1 MIFFW
6 ENKIRIKIFWRFLFS
21 RKNSCNMTI
30 ALHCLTTL
38 PGSRSLWCSLFPC
51 YNLAPR
57 IMPVQRTSRGLE
69 IICCFLII
77 KSDNTS
83 TWAGQALLL
92 GQHWPSGTGAIE
104 PSSHRSTIQRTCSKT
119 HIDTDCLSRKYGL
132 EKRWE
137 ILHIFSQSPGSNSCC
152 RTPLCSDNK
161 SLEGSAR
168 CLRLDISAHFCG
180 WFKHSEKWCFCRTRN
195 RKIGKWRWLYLWRT
209 GYALAVLQRAKVF
222 GRAAAALGHWSKI
235 AIRAKL
241 EKFLEDN
248 KLGARFWLK

>member
-6 ENKIRIKIFWRFLFS
+6 ENKIRIEIYWRFLFS
-21 RKNSCNMTI
+21 RKTSCNMTI

-132 EKRWE
+132 EKMRNT
-137 ILHIFSQSPGSNSCC
+137 IFSQSPGSNSCC

-168 CLRLDISAHFCG
+168 CLRSDISAHFVG
-180 WFKHSEKWCFCRTRN
+180 DSNIQENYAFLGQE
-195 RKIGKWRWLYLWRT
+195 IGKCRWLYLWRT

-222 GRAAAALGHWSKI
+222 GRAAAALGHRGKI

-248 KLGARFWLK
+248 KPGARFWLK

>member
-1 MIFFW
+1 MEKFVFFFFYLYS
-6 ENKIRIKIFWRFLFS
+6 IRKWWSFFGRTRFELKSFEGFYFLE
-21 RKNSCNMTI
+21 KLL
-30 ALHCLTTL
+30 AKWPLHCLTTL

-152 RTPLCSDNK
+152 RTPPCSDNK

-168 CLRLDISAHFCG
+168 CLRSDISAHFEG
-180 WFKHSEKWCFCRTRN
+180 DSNIQRN
-195 RKIGKWRWLYLWRT
+195 DAFVGQEIGK
-209 GYALAVLQRAKVF
+209 
-222 GRAAAALGHWSKI
+222 
-235 AIRAKL
+235 
-241 EKFLEDN
+241 
-248 KLGARFWLK
+248 

>member
-1 MIFFW
+1 
-6 ENKIRIKIFWRFLFS
+6 
-21 RKNSCNMTI
+21 
-30 ALHCLTTL
+30 
-38 PGSRSLWCSLFPC
+38 
-51 YNLAPR
+51 
-57 IMPVQRTSRGLE
+57 MPAQRTSRGLE

-168 CLRLDISAHFCG
+168 CLRSDISAHFCG
-180 WFKHSEKWCFCRTRN
+180 WFKHSGKSCFFRTRC
-195 RKIGKWRWLYLWRT
+195 RKMQMI
-209 GYALAVLQRAKVF
+209 
-222 GRAAAALGHWSKI
+222 I
-235 AIRAKL
+235 P
-241 EKFLEDN
+241 LEDRICPGSVATG
-248 KLGARFWLK
+248 KGLWKGSSCPRALEQDRHSGKTGKILGG